1 MRNNIE
7 EMKKK
12 LKSSNLSNDSM
23 SIDYLKST
31 STKRNT
37 DNKIK
42 EITQLGETLYE
53 KLLLKVF

>member
-7 EMKKK
+7 EIKKK
-12 LKSSNLSNDSM
+12 FKSSNCSNDSM
-23 SIDYLKST
+23 SNEFLKST

-53 KLLLKVF
+53 KLLLKV